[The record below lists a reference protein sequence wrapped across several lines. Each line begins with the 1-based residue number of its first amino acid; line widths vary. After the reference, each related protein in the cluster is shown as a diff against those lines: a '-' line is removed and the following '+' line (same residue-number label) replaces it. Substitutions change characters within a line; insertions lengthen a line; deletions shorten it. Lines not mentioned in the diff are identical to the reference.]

1 MLTESVTGRG
11 KSKCKDIES
20 GPSSGCLTY
29 GQEVSM
35 PGAKATNKEDQTW
48 SLTKIKA
55 PRPH

>member
-1 MLTESVTGRG
+1 MLTKSVTGRG
-11 KSKCKDIES
+11 KSKCKDTES

-55 PRPH
+55 P